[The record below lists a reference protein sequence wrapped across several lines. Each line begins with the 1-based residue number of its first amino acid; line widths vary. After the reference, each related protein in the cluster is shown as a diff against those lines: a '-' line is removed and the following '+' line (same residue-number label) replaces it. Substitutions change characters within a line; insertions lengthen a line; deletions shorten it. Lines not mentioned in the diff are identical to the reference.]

1 MDNNKLHVDVRGV
14 KDQIVSAKIEET
26 RTQINTT
33 FTQISNFETSW
44 CDANNNNS
52 ARFQSIISS
61 YQKRM
66 ASIVD
71 EINQLKEEILAI
83 IDEYEAI
90 ERTGLD
96 W

>member
-14 KDQIVSAKIEET
+14 KDQMDSAKIEET
-26 RTQINTT
+26 RTQMNTT
-33 FTQISNFETSW
+33 FGKVSDFETSW
-44 CDANNNNS
+44 YDANNSNS

-66 ASIVD
+66 SSIVD
-71 EINQLKEEILAI
+71 EIGQLKEEILAVM
-83 IDEYEAI
+83 DDYETI